1 MKYRY
6 TDKVINLFEENYGEL
21 KPFLNFNNAFQ
32 LLIAVV
38 LSAQCTDKRVNIIT
52 EKLFKVYVKPSD
64 LAKKNLED
72 FEEEIK
78 TCGMF
83 HNKAKNLIETSKILS
98 EKFNDDV
105 PANFDAL
112 VSLPGVGRK
121 SANVILG
128 TYFNEERF
136 PVDTH
141 VFRVANRLGR
151 ADSDTPEK
159 TENDLTGII
168 PSNLWMK
175 MHRWLIYHGRT
186 YCTARNP
193 KCFDC
198 FLKNYCR
205 YYKKTTLIPESC
217 AAEPQAGH

>member
-1 MKYRY
+1 LK
-6 TDKVINLFEENYGEL
+6 DKDINSIINLFEKNYGDL
-21 KPFLNFNNAFQ
+21 KPFLNFDNAFQ

-52 EKLFKVYVKPSD
+52 QQLFKHYDKPSD
-64 LAKKNLED
+64 LASKKIED

-83 HNKAKNLIETSKILS
+83 HGKAKNIIAASKILV
-98 EKFNDDV
+98 EKYDNGV
-105 PANFDAL
+105 PEDFGAL
-112 VSLPGVGRK
+112 ISLPGVGRK

-141 VFRVANRLGR
+141 VFRVANRIGL
-151 ADSDTPEK
+151 ANSKTPEK
-159 TENDLTGII
+159 TEEDLTAII

-175 MHRWLIYHGRT
+175 MHRWLIHHGRT
-186 YCTARNP
+186 YCIARNP
-193 KCFDC
+193 KCAAC
-198 FLKNYCR
+198 FLKNYCN
-205 YYKKTTLIPESC
+205 YYKRDFNHKNL
-217 AAEPQAGH
+217 

>member
-1 MKYRY
+1 MKDKY
-6 TDKVINLFEENYGEL
+6 TASIINLLEKNYGDL

-52 EKLFKVYVKPSD
+52 DKLFKQYFKPSD
-64 LAKKNLED
+64 LAEKKIEE

-83 HNKAKNLIETSKILS
+83 RNKAKNLIGASKILA
-98 EKFNDDV
+98 KKYNDAV
-105 PANFDAL
+105 PENFDTL
-112 VSLPGVGRK
+112 ISLPGVGRK

-128 TYFNEERF
+128 TYFNEARF

-141 VFRVANRLGR
+141 VFRVANRIGL

-159 TENDLTGII
+159 TEDDLTAII

-175 MHRWLIYHGRT
+175 MHRWLIQHGRT
-186 YCTARNP
+186 YCAARNP
-193 KCFDC
+193 KCSDC
-198 FLKNYCR
+198 FLKNYCK
-205 YYKKTTLIPESC
+205 YYKNLKT
-217 AAEPQAGH
+217 

>member
-1 MKYRY
+1 MFAK
-6 TDKVINLFEENYGEL
+6 KNIGGIVKLFEKNYGEL
-21 KPFLNFNNAFQ
+21 KPFLKFNNAFQ

-52 EKLFKVYVKPSD
+52 ADLFKRYIKPSD
-64 LAKKNLED
+64 LAKKNLKD

-78 TCGMF
+78 TCGMY
-83 HNKAKNLIETSKILS
+83 HNKAKNLIEASKILT
-98 EKFNDDV
+98 ENFNNEV
-105 PANFDAL
+105 PKDFDSL

-141 VFRVANRLGR
+141 VFRVANRIGLV
-151 ADSDTPEK
+151 SQKTPEK
-159 TENDLTGII
+159 TEDDLTAII
-168 PSNLWMK
+168 PPNLWMK

-186 YCTARNP
+186 YCTAKNP
-193 KCFDC
+193 KCADC
-198 FLKNYCR
+198 FLKDYCL
-205 YYKKTTLIPESC
+205 YYKSKM
-217 AAEPQAGH
+217 

>member
-6 TDKVINLFEENYGEL
+6 TDKIIYLFEKNYGEL

-52 EKLFKVYVKPSD
+52 DKLFKVYVKPSD
-64 LAKKNLED
+64 LAKKNKEE

-98 EKFNDDV
+98 EKFNDAV
-105 PANFDAL
+105 PANFDDL

-128 TYFNEERF
+128 TYFNEDRF

-141 VFRVANRLGR
+141 VFRVANRLGL

-159 TENDLTGII
+159 TEDDLTKII
-168 PSNLWMK
+168 SSNLWMK
-175 MHRWLIYHGRT
+175 MHRWLIHHGRT

-193 KCFDC
+193 KCSDC
-198 FLKNYCR
+198 FLKSYCK
-205 YYKKTTLIPESC
+205 YYKNIKM
-217 AAEPQAGH
+217 

>member
-1 MKYRY
+1 MKDKY
-6 TDKVINLFEENYGEL
+6 TASIINLLEKNYGDL

-52 EKLFKVYVKPSD
+52 DKLFKLYFKPSD
-64 LAKKNLED
+64 LAEKKIEE

-83 HNKAKNLIETSKILS
+83 RNKAKNLIGASKILA
-98 EKFNDDV
+98 EKYNDAV
-105 PANFDAL
+105 PENFDTL
-112 VSLPGVGRK
+112 ISLPGVGRK

-128 TYFNEERF
+128 TYFNEARF

-141 VFRVANRLGR
+141 VFRVANRIGL

-159 TENDLTGII
+159 TEDDLTAII

-175 MHRWLIYHGRT
+175 MHRWLIQHGRT
-186 YCTARNP
+186 YCAARNP
-193 KCFDC
+193 KCSDC
-198 FLKNYCR
+198 FLKNYCK
-205 YYKKTTLIPESC
+205 YYKNLKT
-217 AAEPQAGH
+217 

>member
-1 MKYRY
+1 LKEK
-6 TDKVINLFEENYGEL
+6 DLNSIIDLFEKNYGDL

-52 EKLFKVYVKPSD
+52 DKLFKQYVKPSD
-64 LAKKNLED
+64 LAEKKIEN

-83 HNKAKNLIETSKILS
+83 HNKAKNLIAASKILT
-98 EKFNDDV
+98 EKYKDTV
-105 PANFDAL
+105 PENFDAL
-112 VSLPGVGRK
+112 ISLPGVGRK

-128 TYFNEERF
+128 TYFNEARF

-141 VFRVANRLGR
+141 VFRVANRIGM
-151 ADSDTPEK
+151 ADSNTPEK
-159 TENDLTGII
+159 TENDLTKII

-175 MHRWLIYHGRT
+175 MHRWLINHGRI

-193 KCFDC
+193 KCPDC
-198 FLKNYCR
+198 FLKNYCK
-205 YYKKTTLIPESC
+205 YYKNLKC
-217 AAEPQAGH
+217 KQV

>member
-1 MKYRY
+1 MSGTGFKKK
-6 TDKVINLFEENYGEL
+6 DIESIINLFEKNYGDL

-52 EKLFKVYVKPSD
+52 AELFKYYLKPSD
-64 LAKKNLED
+64 LAEKNLKD

-83 HNKAKNLIETSKILS
+83 HNKAKNLIAASKILA
-98 EKFNDDV
+98 EKFNGTV
-105 PANFDAL
+105 PEDYEAL
-112 VSLPGVGRK
+112 TALPGVGRK

-141 VFRVANRLGR
+141 VFRVANRIGL
-151 ADSDTPEK
+151 ADAKTPEK
-159 TENDLTGII
+159 TEGNLTAII

-175 MHRWLIYHGRT
+175 MHRWLIHHGRI
-186 YCTARNP
+186 YCTAKNP
-193 KCFDC
+193 KCPEC
-198 FLKNYCR
+198 FLKNYCN
-205 YYKKTTLIPESC
+205 YYKFGNLK
-217 AAEPQAGH
+217 

>member
-1 MKYRY
+1 MKNK
-6 TDKVINLFEENYGEL
+6 DLDSIISLLEKNYGDL
-21 KPFLNFNNAFQ
+21 KPFLNFGNAFQ

-52 EKLFKVYVKPSD
+52 GELFKRYIKPSD
-64 LAKKNLED
+64 LAKKNLKD

-83 HNKAKNLIETSKILS
+83 HNKAKNLIEASKILA
-98 EKFNDDV
+98 EKYDDTV
-105 PANFDAL
+105 PENFDAL

-128 TYFNEERF
+128 TYFNEARF

-141 VFRVANRLGR
+141 VFRVANRIGL

-159 TENDLTGII
+159 TESDLTKII
-168 PSNLWMK
+168 PSDLWMK
-175 MHRWLIYHGRT
+175 MHRWLIHHGRT
-186 YCTARNP
+186 FCTARNP
-193 KCFDC
+193 KCSVC

-205 YYKKTTLIPESC
+205 YYKNLKT
-217 AAEPQAGH
+217 

>member
-1 MKYRY
+1 MKNK
-6 TDKVINLFEENYGEL
+6 DIASIINLLAKNYGDL

-52 EKLFKVYVKPSD
+52 DKLFKLYFKPSD
-64 LAKKNLED
+64 LAGKKIEE

-83 HNKAKNLIETSKILS
+83 RNKAKNLIGASKILA
-98 EKFNDDV
+98 EKYNDTV
-105 PANFDAL
+105 PENFDAL

-128 TYFNEERF
+128 TYFNEARF

-141 VFRVANRLGR
+141 VFRVANRIGL

-159 TENDLTGII
+159 TEGDLTEII

-175 MHRWLIYHGRT
+175 THRWLIHHGRT

-193 KCFDC
+193 KCPEC
-198 FLKNYCR
+198 FLRNYCK
-205 YYKKTTLIPESC
+205 YYKNLKNK
-217 AAEPQAGH
+217 QM

>member
-1 MKYRY
+1 MFAK
-6 TDKVINLFEENYGEL
+6 KNIGGIVKLFEKNYGEL

-52 EKLFKVYVKPSD
+52 ADLFKRYIKPSD
-64 LAKKNLED
+64 LAKKDLKD

-78 TCGMF
+78 TCGMY
-83 HNKAKNLIETSKILS
+83 HNKAKNLIEASKILT
-98 EKFNDDV
+98 ENFNNEV
-105 PANFDAL
+105 PKDFDSL

-141 VFRVANRLGR
+141 VFRVANRIGLVNQK
-151 ADSDTPEK
+151 TPEK
-159 TENDLTGII
+159 TEDDLTAII
-168 PSNLWMK
+168 PPNLWMK

-186 YCTARNP
+186 YCTAKNP
-193 KCFDC
+193 KCADC
-198 FLKNYCR
+198 FLKGYCL
-205 YYKKTTLIPESC
+205 YYKSKNL
-217 AAEPQAGH
+217 

>member
-1 MKYRY
+1 MKNK
-6 TDKVINLFEENYGEL
+6 DIASIINLLEKNYGDL
-21 KPFLNFNNAFQ
+21 KPFLNFSNAFQ

-52 EKLFKVYVKPSD
+52 DKLFKLYVKPSD
-64 LAKKNLED
+64 LAEKKIEE

-83 HNKAKNLIETSKILS
+83 HNKAKNLVEASKILA
-98 EKFNDDV
+98 EKYDDTV
-105 PANFDAL
+105 PENFDAL

-141 VFRVANRLGR
+141 VFRVANRIGLTDKG
-151 ADSDTPEK
+151 TPEK
-159 TENDLTGII
+159 TEADLTKII

-175 MHRWLIYHGRT
+175 MHRWLIHHGRT

-193 KCFDC
+193 KCPEC
-198 FLKNYCR
+198 FLRNYCK
-205 YYKKTTLIPESC
+205 YYKNLKNK
-217 AAEPQAGH
+217 QM

>member
-6 TDKVINLFEENYGEL
+6 TDKVINLFEKNYGEL

-52 EKLFKVYVKPSD
+52 DKLFKVYVKPSD
-64 LAKKNLED
+64 LAKKNLQE

-98 EKFNDDV
+98 KKYNNGV
-105 PANFDAL
+105 PENFDAL

-141 VFRVANRLGR
+141 VFRVANRIGL
-151 ADSDTPEK
+151 ADSNTPEK
-159 TENDLTGII
+159 TENDLTEII

-175 MHRWLIYHGRT
+175 MHRWLIHHGRT

-193 KCFDC
+193 KCPEC
-198 FLKNYCR
+198 FLRNYCK
-205 YYKKTTLIPESC
+205 YYKNLKNK
-217 AAEPQAGH
+217 QM

>member
-1 MKYRY
+1 MLNSMFAKK
-6 TDKVINLFEENYGEL
+6 DIGGIVKLFEKNYGEL

-52 EKLFKVYVKPSD
+52 ADLFKRYMKPSD
-64 LAKKNLED
+64 LAKKDLKD

-78 TCGMF
+78 TCGMY
-83 HNKAKNLIETSKILS
+83 HNKAKNLIEASKILT
-98 EKFNDDV
+98 ENFNNEV
-105 PANFDAL
+105 PKDFDSL

-141 VFRVANRLGR
+141 VFRVANRIGLV
-151 ADSDTPEK
+151 SQKTPEK
-159 TENDLTGII
+159 TEDDLTAII
-168 PSNLWMK
+168 PPNLWMK

-186 YCTARNP
+186 YCIAKNP
-193 KCFDC
+193 KCADC
-198 FLKNYCR
+198 FLKGYCL
-205 YYKKTTLIPESC
+205 YYKSKNL
-217 AAEPQAGH
+217 

>member
-1 MKYRY
+1 MPNNIEIQDIDSIRKLLE
-6 TDKVINLFEENYGEL
+6 NNYGDL

-52 EKLFKVYVKPSD
+52 ERLFKIYVKPSD
-64 LAKKNLED
+64 LAKKNLNN

-83 HNKAKNLIETSKILS
+83 HNKAKNIIGASKILA
-98 EKFNDDV
+98 EKYNDEV
-105 PANFDAL
+105 PENFEIL
-112 VSLPGVGRK
+112 TSLPGVGRK

-128 TYFNEERF
+128 TYFNENRF

-141 VFRVANRLGR
+141 VFRTANRIGL
-151 ADSDTPEK
+151 ANSKTPEK
-159 TENDLTGII
+159 TEEELTKII
-168 PSNLWMK
+168 PPALWMK
-175 MHRWLIYHGRT
+175 MHRWLIKHGRT

-193 KCFDC
+193 KC
-198 FLKNYCR
+198 
-205 YYKKTTLIPESC
+205 PSC
-217 AAEPQAGH
+217 

>member
-1 MKYRY
+1 MKNK
-6 TDKVINLFEENYGEL
+6 DIASIINLLAKNYGDL
-21 KPFLNFNNAFQ
+21 KPFLNFGNAFQ

-52 EKLFKVYVKPSD
+52 DKLFKLYFKPSD
-64 LAKKNLED
+64 LAGKKIEE

-83 HNKAKNLIETSKILS
+83 RNKAKNLVEASKILA
-98 EKFNDDV
+98 KKYNDTV
-105 PANFDAL
+105 PENFDAL

-128 TYFNEERF
+128 TYFNEARF

-141 VFRVANRLGR
+141 VFRVANRIGL

-159 TENDLTGII
+159 TEGDLTKII

-175 MHRWLIYHGRT
+175 MHRWLIHHGRT

-193 KCFDC
+193 KCPEC
-198 FLKNYCR
+198 FLRNYCK
-205 YYKKTTLIPESC
+205 YYKNLKNK
-217 AAEPQAGH
+217 QM

>member
-1 MKYRY
+1 MKNK
-6 TDKVINLFEENYGEL
+6 DIASIINLLEKNYGDL

-52 EKLFKVYVKPSD
+52 DKLFKLYFKPSD
-64 LAKKNLED
+64 LAVKKIEE

-83 HNKAKNLIETSKILS
+83 RNKAKNLIRASKILA
-98 EKFNDDV
+98 EKYNDAV
-105 PANFDAL
+105 PENFDAL
-112 VSLPGVGRK
+112 ISLPGVGRK

-128 TYFNEERF
+128 TYFNEARF

-141 VFRVANRLGR
+141 VFRVANRIGL
-151 ADSDTPEK
+151 ADSNTPEK
-159 TENDLTGII
+159 TEDDLTKII
-168 PSNLWMK
+168 PSSLWMK
-175 MHRWLIYHGRT
+175 MHRWLIHHGRT

-193 KCFDC
+193 KCSDC
-198 FLKNYCR
+198 FLKDYCN
-205 YYKKTTLIPESC
+205 YYKTLNRR
-217 AAEPQAGH
+217 

>member
-141 VFRVANRLGR
+141 VFRVANRLGL

-205 YYKKTTLIPESC
+205 YYKNYFNPRILCS
-217 AAEPQAGH
+217 

>member
-6 TDKVINLFEENYGEL
+6 TDKIINLFEKNYGEL

-52 EKLFKVYVKPSD
+52 DKLFKFYVKPSD
-64 LAKKNLED
+64 LAKKNLQE

-98 EKFNDDV
+98 EKYNDDV

-141 VFRVANRLGR
+141 VLRVANRIGL
-151 ADSDTPEK
+151 ADSNTPEK
-159 TENDLTGII
+159 TEIDLTEII

-175 MHRWLIYHGRT
+175 MHRWLIHHGRT

-193 KCFDC
+193 KCSEC
-198 FLKNYCR
+198 FLKNYCK
-205 YYKKTTLIPESC
+205 YYNNLKNK
-217 AAEPQAGH
+217 QM

>member
-1 MKYRY
+1 LKYRY
-6 TDKVINLFEENYGEL
+6 TDKIINLFEKNYGEL

-52 EKLFKVYVKPSD
+52 DKLFKFYVKPSD
-64 LAKKNLED
+64 LAKKNQEE

-98 EKFNDDV
+98 EKYNDDV

-112 VSLPGVGRK
+112 VSLPGVGPK

-141 VFRVANRLGR
+141 VLRVANRIGL
-151 ADSDTPEK
+151 ADSNTPEK
-159 TENDLTGII
+159 TEIDLTEII

-175 MHRWLIYHGRT
+175 MHRWLIHHGRT

-193 KCFDC
+193 KCSEC
-198 FLKNYCR
+198 FLKNYCK
-205 YYKKTTLIPESC
+205 YYNNLKNK
-217 AAEPQAGH
+217 QM

>member
-1 MKYRY
+1 MPAGGFKAA
-6 TDKVINLFEENYGEL
+6 DLKAVMELFEEQYGEL

-52 EKLFKVYVKPSD
+52 RELFKRYVKPSD
-64 LAKKNLED
+64 LAKIKPGD
-72 FEEEIK
+72 FESEIK

-83 HNKAKNLIETSKILS
+83 RNKAKNIVETSKILAQ
-98 EKFNDDV
+98 KFNDAV
-105 PANFDAL
+105 PDNFDL
-112 VSLPGVGRK
+112 LTGLPGVGRK

-128 TYFNEERF
+128 TYFHRYAL

-141 VFRVANRLGR
+141 VFRVSNRIGL
-151 ADSDTPEK
+151 ASADTPEK
-159 TENDLTGII
+159 TEEQLTALI
-168 PSNLWMK
+168 PKIYWMK

-193 KCFDC
+193 KCPEC
-198 FLKNYCR
+198 FLKKYCG
-205 YYKKTTLIPESC
+205 YFKSLLL
-217 AAEPQAGH
+217 

>member
-1 MKYRY
+1 LKYRY

-141 VFRVANRLGR
+141 VFRVANRLGL

>member
-1 MKYRY
+1 MFSRKDIDDI
-6 TDKVINLFEENYGEL
+6 TNLFEKNYGEL

-52 EKLFKVYVKPSD
+52 QDLFKRYIKPSD
-64 LAKKNLED
+64 LAKKDIKD
-72 FEEEIK
+72 FENEIK

-83 HNKAKNLIETSKILS
+83 HNKAKNLIEASRILA
-98 EKFNDDV
+98 ENFNNEV
-105 PANFDAL
+105 PEDFNL
-112 VSLPGVGRK
+112 LTSLPGVGRK

-128 TYFNEERF
+128 TYFNEQRL

-141 VFRVANRLGR
+141 VFRVANRIGL
-151 ADSDTPEK
+151 AEAKTPEK
-159 TENDLTGII
+159 TEDDLTALI

-186 YCTARNP
+186 YCTAKNP
-193 KCFDC
+193 KCGSC
-198 FLKNYCR
+198 FLKDYCL
-205 YYKKTTLIPESC
+205 YYKSNK
-217 AAEPQAGH
+217 

>member
-6 TDKVINLFEENYGEL
+6 TDNIIDLFEKNYGEL

-52 EKLFKVYVKPSD
+52 EKLFKIYVKPSD
-64 LAKKNLED
+64 LAKKNIAD

-83 HNKAKNLIETSKILS
+83 RNKAKNLIEASKILA
-98 EKFNDDV
+98 EKYNDQV
-105 PANFDAL
+105 PQNFDDL

-141 VFRVANRLGR
+141 VFRVANRIGL
-151 ADSDTPEK
+151 AESDTPEK
-159 TENDLTGII
+159 TENDLTNLI

-175 MHRWLIYHGRT
+175 MHRWLVYHGRT

-193 KCFDC
+193 KCSSC
-198 FLKNYCR
+198 FIKDYCK
-205 YYKKTTLIPESC
+205 YY
-217 AAEPQAGH
+217 QNHH